1 MKATSLAIKNQF
13 ERKKIIVCLELH
25 TYSSLDLTFINQY
38 ANSLDSVDEAIIF
51 YDPEILRIKNS
62 APILHENIEQGFGH
76 SSLQVFTQASQLQT
90 SLLEKNF
97 SNVVL
102 VMMSSGNFGGI
113 NWGALRER
121 FL

>member
-1 MKATSLAIKNQF
+1 LAIKNQF

-38 ANSLDSVDEAIIF
+38 ANSLDSADEAIIF
-51 YDPEILRIKNS
+51 YDPETLRIKNR
-62 APILHENIEQGFGH
+62 APILQENIEQGFGH

-90 SLLEKNF
+90 SLLGKNF